1 MSAGGQDEDQILFED
16 DFNLNYFGNNIM
28 TWRRAAGASA
38 NGLPPQQFLQQ
49 QLPQIQ
55 LGEGLPEVIALEA
68 DYMEAA
74 AAAADEKSH

>member
-38 NGLPPQQFLQQ
+38 NGLPQQPLQFQQQ

-74 AAAADEKSH
+74 ATAGNH